1 MNRLKID
8 SVSNLN
14 YIEVSNESDSDG
26 NYDNSKEQ
34 ADSLNDMLPVDANGN
49 LIDND

>member
-1 MNRLKID
+1 VNHLKID

-26 NYDNSKEQ
+26 NYDKTNSTF
-34 ADSLNDMLPVDANGN
+34 DMLPVDAFGN
-49 LIDND
+49 SIDND